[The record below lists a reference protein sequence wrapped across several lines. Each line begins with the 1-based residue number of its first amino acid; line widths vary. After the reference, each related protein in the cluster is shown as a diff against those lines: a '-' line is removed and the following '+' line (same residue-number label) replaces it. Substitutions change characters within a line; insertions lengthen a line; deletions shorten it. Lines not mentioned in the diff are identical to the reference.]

1 VGASID
7 PMQRFRTS
15 ANNVSHAVRRLVGT
29 TSHSG
34 HRPVAAWELGQA
46 DAQTT
51 VVGLVGNISEA
62 ARPFRG
68 RRHQRYESMKRVVHT
83 GLPEFGR
90 PTEHAVMADGHLRT
104 TAVPLKMDGTFE
116 TGDARS
122 QIALALE
129 NLEKTVKAAG
139 GEITDVIQAL
149 CFLTNASRAG
159 AQRGMDQA
167 IQAALPQPR
176 HLDRGLPGIVI
187 LIQVH
192 LHRAIKPRRKRAIAS
207 ARSAKAQ

>member
-1 VGASID
+1 
-7 PMQRFRTS
+7 
-15 ANNVSHAVRRLVGT
+15 
-29 TSHSG
+29 
-34 HRPVAAWELGQA
+34 
-46 DAQTT
+46 
-51 VVGLVGNISEA
+51 
-62 ARPFRG
+62 
-68 RRHQRYESMKRVVHT
+68 MKRVVHT

-129 NLEKTVKAAG
+129 NLEETVKAAG
-139 GEITDVIQAL
+139 GEITDVIQAGYVIGERR
-149 CFLTNASRAG
+149 SRVG

-167 IQAALPQPR
+167 IQAALPN
-176 HLDRGLPGIVI
+176 RGILIVNAIGVPGIVI

-192 LHRAIKPRRKRAIAS
+192 AYIEP
-207 ARSAKAQ
+207 